1 MRRGERSRARLP
13 TLALPFASC
22 RTSTL
27 PAAGREGGEVQG
39 GVVWQAEEAEEAA
52 EAEEEEAAAEAEEVG
67 EAEAAGSESVAAA

>member
-13 TLALPFASC
+13 TLASPFASC
-22 RTSTL
+22 QTSTL

-39 GVVWQAEEAEEAA
+39 GVVWQAEEAA
-52 EAEEEEAAAEAEEVG
+52 EAEEEEAAEEAEEVG